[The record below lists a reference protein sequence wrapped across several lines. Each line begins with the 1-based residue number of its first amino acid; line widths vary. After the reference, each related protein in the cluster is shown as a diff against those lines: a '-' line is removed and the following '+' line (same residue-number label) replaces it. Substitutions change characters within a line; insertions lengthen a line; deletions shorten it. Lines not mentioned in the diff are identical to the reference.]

1 MRVLV
6 TGGAG
11 FIGRGVVGALLRRG
25 DFVTALDDLSNG
37 SEANVAEFRGRTGFH
52 FQRGDVS
59 DAAAVSAA
67 FRDADRCIHL
77 AAIVEVQRSI
87 DDPRRTHQVNIAGT
101 LNVLEECRKRDVP
114 LTVVSTCM
122 VYDTAG
128 DRGIAEDHPVNPA
141 SPYAATKLAADV
153 LALSYR
159 QAYVLP
165 VAVVRPFNTYG
176 PFQKSNQ
183 EGGVVA
189 VFLRRAREG
198 KPLEVFGDGTQTRD
212 LMYVDDCADLILR
225 ASDAKD
231 VGGVVNG
238 GTGKDIAINE
248 LARVVAGPGGRIEH
262 VPHPHPQSEIRRLRC
277 DATKARKLFGWEPKT
292 SLDEGIRRTQEW
304 MSR

>member
-37 SEANVAEFRGRTGFH
+37 SEANVAEFRRQTGFH
-52 FQRGDVS
+52 FQRGDVA

-67 FRDADRCIHL
+67 FRDANRCIHL
-77 AAIVEVQRSI
+77 AAIIEVQRSI
-87 DDPRRTHQVNIAGT
+87 DDPRRTHQVNITGT
-101 LNVLEECRKRDVP
+101 LTVLEECRKRDVP

-122 VYDTAG
+122 VYNMAG

-159 QAYVLP
+159 QAYGLP

-176 PFQKSNQ
+176 PFQKANQ

-212 LMYVDDCADLILR
+212 LMYVDDCVDLILR
-225 ASDAKD
+225 TSDAKD

-238 GTGKDIAINE
+238 GTGKDLAIND
-248 LARVVAGPGGRIEH
+248 LARVIAGPEGRIGH

-277 DATKARKLFGWEPKT
+277 DPTKAEKLLGWKAKV
-292 SLDEGIRRTQEW
+292 SLEDGIARTREW

>member
-25 DFVTALDDLSNG
+25 NFATALDDLSNG
-37 SEANVAEFRGRTGFH
+37 SEANVAEFRGQKGFH
-52 FQRGDVS
+52 FQRGDVA
-59 DAAAVSAA
+59 DAASVSAG
-67 FRDADRCIHL
+67 FRDAGRCIHL
-77 AAIVEVQRSI
+77 AALIEVQRSI
-87 DDPRRTHQVNIAGT
+87 DDPRRTHQVNITGT

-122 VYDTAG
+122 VYDTAAE
-128 DRGIAEDHPVNPA
+128 RGIAEDHPVNPA

-159 QAYVLP
+159 QAYGLP

-212 LMYVDDCADLILR
+212 LMYVDDCVDLILR

-238 GTGKDIAINE
+238 GTGKDLAVNE
-248 LARVVAGPGGRIEH
+248 LARVIAGPGGRIEH

-277 DATKARKLFGWEPKT
+277 DPAKARKVLGWEPKV
-292 SLDEGIRRTQEW
+292 SLEEGIRRTREW

>member
-87 DDPRRTHQVNIAGT
+87 DDPRRTHQVNITGT
-101 LNVLEECRKRDVP
+101 FNVLEECRKRNVP

-122 VYDTAG
+122 VYDMAG
-128 DRGIAEDHPVNPA
+128 ERGIAEDHPVNPA

-153 LALSYR
+153 LSLSYR
-159 QAYVLP
+159 QAYGLP

-176 PFQKSNQ
+176 PFQKSNH

-189 VFLRRAREG
+189 VFLRRERES
-198 KPLEVFGDGTQTRD
+198 KPLQVFGDGTQTRD
-212 LMYVDDCADLILR
+212 LMYVDDCVDLILR

-238 GTGKDIAINE
+238 GTGKDLAIND
-248 LARVVAGPGGRIEH
+248 LARVIAGPEGRIEH

-277 DATKARKLFGWEPKT
+277 DPTKARNLLGWEPKV
-292 SLDEGIRRTQEW
+292 SLEEGLRRTREW

>member
-159 QAYVLP
+159 QAYGLP